1 MKNIPSAIFDLVA
14 TKPFDE
20 LTETEK
26 KLVLSH
32 ITELDYN
39 ELHEGALIINNI
51 VFTEGV
57 IDENK
62 ERKELVLNSFKRK
75 NRKLNVLQTP
85 IALWKVAASF
95 LITTACMYWYFNS
108 KNVVNKNAYLT
119 LADTVYIEKQIQGPT
134 VFDTIYLPLEKNAV
148 TKLVSKSGLTKS
160 VATKQHDY
168 ETVANTGLNRLS
180 ISDLE
185 KNINSKK
192 GKNIKE
198 DTLISNLGFATL

>member
-39 ELHEGALIINNI
+39 ELHEGALITNSI
-51 VFTEGV
+51 VFTEG
-57 IDENK
+57 ISEDNK

-75 NRKLNVLQTP
+75 NTKLNVLHTP

-134 VFDTIYLPLEKNAV
+134 VFDTVYLPLEKNAV

-180 ISDLE
+180 VSDLE
-185 KNINSKK
+185 NNINSKK

-198 DTLISNLGFATL
+198 DSLISNLGFATL